1 MSLFSQPSRWRTAL
15 TVAAFG
21 SALLGAAAPTY
32 AQGVEALVRYRRQ
45 VSLMTESWN
54 RLQFDR
60 YNTPASAGRAWQPM
74 GEAIADYVQ
83 GYPSWTGRNPQ
94 FRTAITSLLRSAMPP
109 LAGDPA
115 RDIRATEVW
124 QVEGPTPTLI
134 VSVTATYLVGPEARR
149 FPRTTRAS
157 FVVWRSGRTV
167 RSQWL
172 PEVNPNTGWFYGQ
185 AAVVQDRLVL
195 VGRFAQEPGFIVYRL
210 SAGRWSHAQTRA
222 FGGSGT
228 TTFTRSGP
236 TITGLRVETVRK
248 RGDTFAFFGDQKLS
262 WSSNWSW
269 NGSAYRMAS
278 QSQATTEYRIAEAFA
293 EALQR
298 GDSRAAAGF
307 ATGAGV
313 VSSALEVGL
322 GDPYAMWFAVPAGPS
337 SSGEW
342 VWLRFTGMNMQI
354 RVRARF
360 TRVGGVPKLAAIER
374 R

>member
-1 MSLFSQPSRWRTAL
+1 MG
-15 TVAAFG
+15 AATG
-21 SALLGAAAPTY
+21 WAILGASALALG
-32 AQGVEALVRYRRQ
+32 QSVEALARYQRQ

-60 YNTPASAGRAWQPM
+60 YNTPALAGRAWQPM

-94 FRTAITSLLRSAMPP
+94 FRAAITSLLRSAMPP

-124 QVEGPTPTLI
+124 QVEGSTPTLI

-149 FPRTTRAS
+149 FPRTSRAS
-157 FVVWRSGRTV
+157 FVVWRSGRV
-167 RSQWL
+167 ARAQWL

-185 AAVVQDRLVL
+185 AAAMQDRLVL
-195 VGRFAQEPGFIVYRL
+195 VGGFAQKGGSQPGFIVYRL
-210 SAGRWSHAQTRA
+210 SGGRWSQVQTRA
-222 FGGSGT
+222 FGGTGT
-228 TTFTRSGP
+228 TTFTRSGSA
-236 TITGLRVETVRK
+236 ITGLRVEKVRK

-262 WSSNWSW
+262 WSSNWAW
-269 NGSAYRMAS
+269 NGSAYRLTG
-278 QSQATTEYRIAEAFA
+278 QTQAATEYRVAEAFC

-298 GDSRAAAGF
+298 GDSRAAAGY
-307 ATGAGV
+307 ATGAVV

-322 GDPYAMWFAVPAGPS
+322 GDPYAMWFAVPSGPTA
-337 SSGEW
+337 SGEW
-342 VWLRFTGMNMQI
+342 VWIRFTGMNLQT

-360 TRVGGVPKLAAIER
+360 ARVGGVPKLAAIER